1 MAKIDS
7 YVLATTP
14 LSGSDKLIGTDTSND
29 NATKNFSI
37 NDLVEFIS
45 DSNIY
50 VPYTGAASN
59 INLNNKDISNV
70 AIISTNY
77 LQATNMVNAFALNVT
92 NQITLNASAGTNGQ
106 VLTSQGSSL
115 PPIWSSATTGA
126 QGIQGPVGPQG
137 PQGPTGPQGAT
148 GSTGAQGVQGPTGPQ
163 GAVGPVGPAG
173 LNWQGVWSASSAY
186 VVDDAVGYSGA
197 SWFCINNVGPSAV
210 TPNLDTA
217 NWALLAAQGATG
229 PQGPAGTQGSAGLTG
244 PQGPVGPSGPQG
256 PVGPAGPQGPT
267 GPQGAPGASGNN
279 TLQQVLNNSTS
290 LTNGRNFQG
299 TNAGTGN
306 LGFNINGFGTN
317 AATNNSGSHVNAF
330 GVDAADNNTANNVN
344 ALGRLAG
351 ENNSSN
357 NLNGLG
363 ENAGRDNVG
372 GEVNALGFNSARYN
386 SGNNV
391 NALGNNAGLSNTFN
405 NVSLFGTNAQASAND
420 QLAFSNGAGFN
431 ARVSNTNLTANR
443 LYELPNNSG
452 TIALTSD
459 ISFPYLVYT
468 ALLSFDGTTVT
479 ANVLQNTLGTALNW
493 SNPSNGV
500 LRGIPV
506 TGTPF
511 VNNKTWLSTGS
522 YDNSG
527 QPYFITSSVSILFQ
541 WANFEL
547 YLHDGTQTSTPL
559 VQNMPIE
566 IRVYP

>member
-115 PPIWSSATTGA
+115 PPIWSSASTGA
-126 QGIQGPVGPQG
+126 QGIQGPVGPAG
-137 PQGPTGPQGAT
+137 PP
-148 GSTGAQGVQGPTGPQ
+148 
-163 GAVGPVGPAG
+163 GPVGPAG
-173 LNWQGVWSASSAY
+173 LNWQGAWSASGVY
-186 VVDDAVGYSGA
+186 VVDDAVGYGGA
-197 SWFCINNVGPSAV
+197 SWFCINNVGPSV
-210 TPNLDTA
+210 TTPNLDTS

-229 PQGPAGTQGSAGLTG
+229 PQGPAGA
-244 PQGPVGPSGPQG
+244 
-256 PVGPAGPQGPT
+256 QGPT
-267 GPQGAPGASGNN
+267 GPQGPAGASGNN
-279 TLQQVLNNSTS
+279 TLQQVLTNSTS

-299 TNAGTGN
+299 TGAGIGN

-317 AATNNSGSHVNAF
+317 CAGNNSGSNVNAF
-330 GVDAADNNTANNVN
+330 GTDAADNNTSNDVNAFGSNAGKDNAGGSLNALGPNAGNGNTGSDLNALGSQAGKDNTGSNVN
-344 ALGRLAG
+344 AIGPNAA
-351 ENNSSN
+351 
-357 NLNGLG
+357 NGNTG
-363 ENAGRDNVG
+363 I
-372 GEVNALGFNSARYN
+372 
-386 SGNNV
+386 NV
-391 NALGNNAGLSNTFN
+391 NAFGNNAGLSNTFN
-405 NVSLFGTNAQASAND
+405 NVSLLGPNAQASADD
-420 QLAFSNGAGFN
+420 QLVFSNNGGFN
-431 ARVSNTNLTANR
+431 AQVSNTNLTANR

-468 ALLSFDGTTVT
+468 ALLSYDGSSI
-479 ANVLQNTLGTALNW
+479 NVDILQNTLGVALNW
-493 SNPSNGV
+493 TIPFPGTF
-500 LRGIPV
+500 RG
-506 TGTPF
+506 TAASGTPF
-511 VNNKTWLSTGS
+511 TLNKTWLTSGGLSQGS
-522 YDNSG
+522 SS
-527 QPYFITSSVSILFQ
+527 PYIVASQLRAINPTTQAEYRFF
-541 WANFEL
+541 F
-547 YLHDGTQTSTPL
+547 HDGTIAGTPTFT
-559 VQNMPIE
+559 NYSIE